1 MYVEAHT
8 TAVFTTSGSEKM
20 RLTTGGQLIVGG
32 TTVGYSGTKL
42 QVGNTSDSQNGLNIL
57 TSTTGYGY
65 ILFGDGAGADTYVG
79 QIWYYHGD
87 NYMGFQTN
95 GGERMRITS
104 SGNVGIGTTSPSNK
118 FVAVNDATFD
128 GENTYSIAAA
138 ASSDTGYKTVIGY
151 DYANDIGVISAVRQ
165 GIQWKNL
172 SILPVGNTNLG
183 VGTITPSQRLHVAGN
198 IRVTGAYYDS
208 NNEAGT
214 SGQVLSSTG
223 SGTDWVT
230 PATTTASSLYDL
242 LPAAR
247 TTYDWTVQ
255 MTSGTWAD
263 IFSSNTVLSN
273 GTWMVQVYVSDYA
286 SGGEQYMETY
296 SGVLSWGS
304 AGGTNAGGANAI
316 SEVVL
321 HRSGH
326 SAQAGNFYLRTQ
338 ERLSSTLL
346 LQGMVNYSHTSNT
359 TINFKFVKVF

>member
-1 MYVEAHT
+1 MIQFSEGSAATAGSGMSIEYDGRGSGVSNKMYINDVNSSP
-8 TAVFTTSGSEKM
+8 VFTVMSG
-20 RLTTGGQLIVGG
+20 
-32 TTVGYSGTKL
+32 
-42 QVGNTSDSQNGLNIL
+42 
-57 TSTTGYGY
+57 
-65 ILFGDGAGADTYVG
+65 
-79 QIWYYHGD
+79 
-87 NYMGFQTN
+87 
-95 GGERMRITS
+95 
-104 SGNVGIGTTSPSNK
+104 GNVGIG
-118 FVAVNDATFD
+118 
-128 GENTYSIAAA
+128 NT
-138 ASSDTGYKTVIGY
+138 D
-151 DYANDIGVISAVRQ
+151 
-165 GIQWKNL
+165 
-172 SILPVGNTNLG
+172 
-183 VGTITPSQRLHVAGN
+183 PSQKLHVTGN
-198 IRVTGAYYDS
+198 LRVTGAYYDS

-214 SGQVLSSTG
+214 SGQILTSTG
-223 SGTDWVT
+223 SGTDWVA
-230 PATTTASSLYDL
+230 PASLYDL

-247 TTYDWTVQ
+247 VAYDWTVQ

-338 ERLSSTLL
+338 ERFSSTLL